1 MRVDAGVEAG
11 RAVAGE
17 YDSLFAKLI
26 VWGEDRE
33 QARRRV
39 LRALDEFEVDGIP
52 TTIPFHQWIADT
64 EEFRLGKIHTRWV
77 EEALASAPLEPRP
90 DGQTRRG
97 PAPPDAMARS
107 SAVGV
112 ASRGPARIVV
122 EVDGRRVPVAI
133 WDDSRQPPPPPA
145 SSAHGH
151 ATTAAGDVIAAP
163 MQGTILQVVVEQ
175 GQEVAAGD
183 TLCILEAMKM
193 ENHIVATRDGTVAE
207 VAVSKGDV
215 VETGQPLVVIEGGD

>member
-1 MRVDAGVEAG
+1 
-11 RAVAGE
+11 VAGE

-39 LRALDEFEVDGIP
+39 LRALDEFEVDGVP
-52 TTIPFHQWIADT
+52 TTMPFHQWVADT

-77 EEALASAPLEPRP
+77 EEALASAPLEPPADDQQRRRP
-90 DGQTRRG
+90 HRSATVGTASAGGGSHG
-97 PAPPDAMARS
+97 PAH
-107 SAVGV
+107 
-112 ASRGPARIVV
+112 IVV
-122 EVDGRRVPVAI
+122 ELDGRRVPVAI
-133 WDDSRQPPPPPA
+133 WDDLRQPPPPPA
-145 SSAHGH
+145 SSSHGH

-163 MQGTILQVVVEQ
+163 MQGTILQVVVEE

-215 VETGQPLVVIEGGD
+215 VETGQALVVIEQGAE